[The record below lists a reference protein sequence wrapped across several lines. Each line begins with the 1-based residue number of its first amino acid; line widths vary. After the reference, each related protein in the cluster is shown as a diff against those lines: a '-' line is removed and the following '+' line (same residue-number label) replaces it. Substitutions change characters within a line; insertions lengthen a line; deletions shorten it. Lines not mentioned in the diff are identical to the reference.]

1 MMNKKSLCALTLCA
15 VMLLSACSS
24 KPAPEPAP
32 PATDSANPPVSADVN
47 WAGME
52 KSKGLSGTVSYM
64 HFGDDYERQMYAD
77 MFSAYQKLVPNVKV
91 EQMFTPG
98 SDYYTKLQTL
108 GASKTLPDVFW
119 VSESRLAEFGEAGLL
134 TDLAPYLEQYPDLKN
149 DMVSGLADY
158 GVYKDKTYGI
168 PKDWTSYVMYINKD
182 MFKAAGIPI
191 PTSEWTMDDYLEIA
205 KKLTV
210 KEGDRV
216 VQYGTAV
223 NNYRADW
230 VNFMGN
236 FEAPWFKD
244 GKSNISDPLAIK
256 GLSYQTQLIKDGSA
270 PSPGS
275 VSSTGDSEDRL
286 FIIGKIAMFP
296 SGRWVVPSF
305 RTECDFEW
313 TAVEMPKGTTR
324 CTPFISGIL
333 AIGESSKNK
342 DAAANLISY
351 QMSDPGLKYVM
362 TSALA
367 MPAYNHLM
375 TDAEYVNTPPEADAF
390 VATSKYLGNKEQ
402 MDALMTG
409 KWAKFNDVMRAEL
422 SLAYEGE
429 QTLEEAAAK
438 IDKLCNETVF
448 AGK

>member
-1 MMNKKSLCALTLCA
+1 MKKKSICTLGLCAAL
-15 VMLLSACSS
+15 LLSACSGTPS
-24 KPAPEPAP
+24 TPEGTTPDAPAVA
-32 PATDSANPPVSADVN
+32 ADPGN
-47 WAGME
+47 WEGME
-52 KSKGLSGTVSYM
+52 SSKGLSGSVSYM

-77 MFSAYQKLVPNVKV
+77 MFAGYNALVPNVKID
-91 EQMFTPG
+91 QMFTPG

-119 VSESRLAEFGEAGLL
+119 ISEARVAEFGEAGLL
-134 TDLAPYLEQYPDLKN
+134 SDLAPYLEKYPAITG
-149 DMVSGLADY
+149 DMLDGLQDY
-158 GVYKDKTYGI
+158 GIHEGTTYAV

-182 MFKAAGIPI
+182 MFEAAGIPI
-191 PTSEWTMDDYLEIA
+191 PTSDWTMDDYLEIA
-205 KKLTV
+205 KKLTI
-210 KEGDRV
+210 KNGDRV
-216 VQYGTAV
+216 TQYGTAV

-236 FEAPWFKD
+236 FDAPWFKD
-244 GKSNISDPLAIK
+244 GKSNLSDPLAIK
-256 GLSYQTQLIKDGSA
+256 GLSYQYKLIENGSA

-305 RTECDFEW
+305 RQECDFEW

-324 CTPFISGIL
+324 CTPFISGLL

-362 TSALA
+362 TSALS

-375 TDAEYVNTPPEADAF
+375 IDPEYVNTPPETDAF
-390 VATSKYLGNKEQ
+390 VATSKYVGNDEQ
-402 MDALMTG
+402 REALMTG
-409 KWAKFNDVMRAEL
+409 KWARYNDIIRAEL
-422 SLAYEGE
+422 SIALEGNQTIE
-429 QTLEEAAAK
+429 QAAAK
-438 IDKLCNETVF
+438 IDKTCNETVF
-448 AGK
+448 VD